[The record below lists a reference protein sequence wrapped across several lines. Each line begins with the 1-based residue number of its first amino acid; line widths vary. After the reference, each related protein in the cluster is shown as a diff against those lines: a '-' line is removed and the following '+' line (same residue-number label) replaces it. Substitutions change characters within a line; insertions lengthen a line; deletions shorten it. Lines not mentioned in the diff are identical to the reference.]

1 MNILK
6 GDVNMEKRQIKGLQS
21 DVSLLGFGCM
31 RFPTLEN
38 GDVDYHESKRMV
50 DYAISKGVNY
60 IDTAYPYHGGKSEL
74 IVKEI
79 IKDYKRDEF
88 YLANKLPLWECKDN
102 NDIDRI
108 FHEQLEKCGV
118 DYFDFYL
125 IHAVNKKI
133 YVQVQ
138 ELKVIEQL
146 ERYRAEGK
154 IKNIGFSFHD
164 DLPTFKKWV
173 DLYSWDF
180 VQIQLNYMDIDHQQ
194 GITGYKILIEKDI
207 PVIIMEP
214 VKGGSLANFN
224 PFVEQLFKDR
234 NKNASI
240 ASWAFRWV
248 GTLPNVLTI
257 LSGMTTIEQVEDNIN
272 TFSNF
277 IPLNKEEMELVSEVR
292 TKLLELTQV
301 NCTSCNY
308 CMPCPHG
315 VDIPGNFGIFNHHSM
330 YNNDKYTKWAYSS
343 LDKKEASATVCIDC
357 GECLPK
363 CPQQIEIP
371 TDLNKMSN
379 YLKEN
384 GLI

>member
-1 MNILK
+1 
-6 GDVNMEKRQIKGLQS
+6 MEKRQIKGLRS

-31 RFPTLEN
+31 RFPTLEDGEIN
-38 GDVDYHESKRMV
+38 YPEAKRMV
-50 DYAISKGVNY
+50 DYAVSNGVNY

-74 IVKEI
+74 VVKEI
-79 IKDYKRDEF
+79 IKDYKREDF

-102 NDIDRI
+102 EDIDRI

-125 IHAVNKKI
+125 IHAVNKER

-138 ELKVIEQL
+138 DLKVIEQL

-154 IKNIGFSFHD
+154 IRNIGFSFHD

-173 DLYSWDF
+173 ELYSWDF

-194 GITGYKILIEKDI
+194 GMTGYEILTEKDI

-214 VKGGSLANFN
+214 VKGGSLAKFN
-224 PFVEQLFKDR
+224 PTVEQMLKD
-234 NKNASI
+234 KKEDASI

-248 GTLPNVLTI
+248 GSLANVKTI
-257 LSGMTTIEQVEDNIN
+257 LSGMTAMDQVEDNIK
-272 TFSNF
+272 TFSTF
-277 IPLNKEEMELVSEVR
+277 TPLNEEEMSLIADVR
-292 TKLLELTQV
+292 AKLLGLTQV
-301 NCTSCNY
+301 ICTSCNY

-315 VDIPGNFGIFNHHSM
+315 VDIPGNFRIFNHHSM
-330 YNNDKYTKWAYSS
+330 YNNDKYTKWAYGN
-343 LDKKEASATVCIDC
+343 LDKKEATGSVCIDC
-357 GECLPK
+357 GECLSK

-371 TDLNKMSN
+371 TELSKMN
-379 YLKEN
+379 DYLKNN
-384 GLI
+384 GLL

>member
-1 MNILK
+1 
-6 GDVNMEKRQIKGLQS
+6 METRQFKGLQS

-31 RFPTLEN
+31 RFPVLEN
-38 GDVDYHESKRMV
+38 GQVNFEESKRMV
-50 DYAISKGVNY
+50 DYAVKNGINY

-74 IVKEI
+74 IVRDI
-79 IKDYKRDEF
+79 IKDYDREKF

-102 NDIDRI
+102 EDIDRI

-125 IHAVNKKI
+125 IHAVNKER
-133 YVQVQ
+133 YTQVN

-146 ERYRAEGK
+146 EKYRGEGK
-154 IKNIGFSFHD
+154 IRNIGFSFHD

-173 DLYSWDF
+173 DLYNWDF
-180 VQIQLNYMDIDHQQ
+180 VQIQLNYMDIHHQQ
-194 GITGYKILIEKDI
+194 GMTGYNILTEKGI

-214 VKGGSLANFN
+214 VKGGSLAKFN
-224 PFVEQLFKDR
+224 KDVEQLLKVRDSE
-234 NKNASI
+234 ASI
-240 ASWAFRWV
+240 ASWAFRWA
-248 GTLPNVLTI
+248 GTLPNVITI
-257 LSGMTTIEQVEDNIN
+257 LSGMTTIEQVEDNIK

-277 IPLNKEEMELVSEVR
+277 KALNQNELQLMGKVR
-292 TKLLELTQV
+292 SKLLELSKV
-301 NCTSCNY
+301 DCTSCNY

-315 VDIPGNFGIFNHHSM
+315 VDIPGNFRIFNHHSM
-330 YNNDKYTKWAYSS
+330 YNNDKYVNWAYSNLEKS
-343 LDKKEASATVCIDC
+343 EASADVCVDC

-371 TDLNKMSN
+371 TDLKNMEV